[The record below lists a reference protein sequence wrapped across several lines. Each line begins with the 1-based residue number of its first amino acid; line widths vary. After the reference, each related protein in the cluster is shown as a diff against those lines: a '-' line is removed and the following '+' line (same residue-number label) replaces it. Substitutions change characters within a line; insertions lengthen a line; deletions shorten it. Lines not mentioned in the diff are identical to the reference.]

1 MGWKVV
7 VVAVPPHMR
16 PPPHVSLCLQLPL
29 MVLVLGW
36 GSRWKEREDCA
47 GWWWSGR
54 WLLCGWQCCC
64 CCFCC
69 SCLTVCRALDVDMHS
84 ERCCLCTRSEPK
96 PTTTL
101 LFSSPQVGL
110 NNAPRTGEGNNQ
122 HRCTLLQA
130 RWDVGT
136 GHTSLPPC
144 RWNSRR
150 RPTEHNHD
158 RRELG
163 GNLPL
168 EQQSRC
174 WGVKAG
180 FSCDPWRLVRVL
192 HPHGPWVQAAFER
205 GCRSAC
211 TCHHLWVQISGFPS

>member
-1 MGWKVV
+1 L
-7 VVAVPPHMR
+7 VADPAAASPLPPHMR

-69 SCLTVCRALDVDMHS
+69 SCLTVCRALDVAMHS
-84 ERCCLCTRSEPK
+84 ERCCLLSLHEVGTK
-96 PTTTL
+96 TNHHAF
-101 LFSSPQVGL
+101 FSSPQVGL
-110 NNAPRTGEGNNQ
+110 HKTGEGNNQ

-130 RWDVGT
+130 RCDVGT

-158 RRELG
+158 RRGLG
-163 GNLPL
+163 GNLPFRFRGL
-168 EQQSRC
+168 FGGAKQVLGGKSRLLLRPLAV
-174 WGVKAG
+174 GKGAAPSRTLGAG
-180 FSCDPWRLVRVL
+180 S
-192 HPHGPWVQAAFER
+192 
-205 GCRSAC
+205 
-211 TCHHLWVQISGFPS
+211 I